1 MSQNESW
8 KNKILIVGG
17 LIGALL
23 GVGAAL
29 LYVRTAEEAGGPR
42 EVSTGQVLKLAVAA
56 LGVVRQVSQLA
67 D

>member
-8 KNKILIVGG
+8 KNKILVVGG
-17 LIGALL
+17 LIGALV
-23 GVGAAL
+23 GVGAAF